1 MTMADA
7 TPTPNTPNTPEPP
20 RAPDG
25 WALACMGIL
34 RSEFGRRRTDAL
46 DKAMMQLSAEQ
57 AWAEDRAEV
66 AQVSGWRRWLEA
78 ILGLPIGRVAFGLAM
93 IAVIAGAVWVFYP
106 AGHQPGLIDL
116 ATAGCK
122 ITDSLEAH
130 WSGAAAQLRTGE
142 ILPAGQLRLD
152 SGVVELAFASGARA
166 AVEGPAELNVIDRN
180 TVELRLGKISAEVPR
195 NAVGFT
201 VKAPNATV
209 VDLGTR
215 FGVDAKAKDAS
226 EVDVFEGK
234 VRVMQG
240 RDTNAPDNDW
250 NLTKNMAM
258 VLDRRGG
265 ATAAAPPESA
275 FPQPSR
281 VVAVHPVNGGFDVV
295 SLAKLGGFPADE
307 GFWTGP
313 AFELTGPAGGVR
325 PAQGGGMLQF
335 FSPPR
340 QDATPVDSVVWQVVD
355 MRGAPQ
361 DFITA
366 NGTVD
371 LKAWV
376 QFNRV
381 AGDAHSA
388 SKFRISIA
396 AFRGPPGDAAAL
408 WAKRNETALAYGE
421 KEIITDN
428 NPRTWEKVEAA
439 TKISAMADFA
449 VIEVRAIAPK
459 DTPPGID
466 PFPGHFADLIDAK
479 VCLPLQPSRK

>member
-1 MTMADA
+1 MADT
-7 TPTPNTPNTPEPP
+7 TPDPKPNMPQPP
-20 RAPDG
+20 QAPDG
-25 WALACMGIL
+25 WELACMGIL
-34 RSEFGRRRTDAL
+34 RSEFGRRHTQAL

-57 AWAEDRAEV
+57 AWVEDRAEV
-66 AQVSGWRRWLEA
+66 AQAVWWRRWVEA
-78 ILGLPIGRVAFGLAM
+78 FWGLPIGRVAFGLAM
-93 IAVIAGAVWVFYP
+93 IAVMAGAVWVFHP
-106 AGHQPGLIDL
+106 TGHQPGVIDL
-116 ATAGCK
+116 ATAGCR
-122 ITDSLEAH
+122 ITDSLNAH
-130 WSGAAAQLRTGE
+130 WNGAAAQLRTGQV
-142 ILPAGQLRLD
+142 LPARQLRLD

-166 AVEGPAELNVIDRN
+166 AVEGPAELNVVDRN
-180 TVELRLGKISAEVPR
+180 TVELRLGKISADVPH
-195 NAVGFT
+195 NAIGFT
-201 VKAPNATV
+201 VKTPSATV

-215 FGVDAKAKDAS
+215 FGIDAKAKDSS

-258 VLDRRGG
+258 VLDQRGG
-265 ATAAAPPESA
+265 VTTATTPETA

-281 VVAVHPVNGGFDVV
+281 VVSVHPANGGFDAV

-307 GFWTGP
+307 GFWSGP
-313 AFELTGPAGGVR
+313 AFELTGPVEGVR

-340 QDATPVDSVVWQVVD
+340 RDAMPVDSVVWQVLD

-366 NGTVD
+366 NGKVD

-388 SKFRISIA
+388 TRFRISIA
-396 AFRGPPGDAAAL
+396 AFRGQPADAAAL
-408 WAKRNETALAYGE
+408 WAKRSETALAYAE
-421 KEIITDN
+421 KEITTDN
-428 NPRTWEKVEAA
+428 NPGTWEKVEAA
-439 TKISAMADFA
+439 TKISAVADFA
-449 VIEVRAIAPK
+449 VLEVRAIAPK
-459 DTPPGID
+459 DTPPGIN

-479 VCLPLQPSRK
+479 VCLPLQRSRR

>member
-7 TPTPNTPNTPEPP
+7 TPDPTPNKPE
-20 RAPDG
+20 APQAADG
-25 WALACMGIL
+25 WELACMGIL
-34 RSEFGRRRTDAL
+34 RSEFGRRHTDAL
-46 DKAMMQLSAEQ
+46 DKAMLQLSAEQ
-57 AWAEDRAEV
+57 AWMEDRAE
-66 AQVSGWRRWLEA
+66 AAPVSWWRRWMEA
-78 ILGLPIGRVAFGLAM
+78 FVGLPIGRVAFGLAM
-93 IAVIAGAVWVFYP
+93 IAVIAAAAWVFYP
-106 AGHQPGLIDL
+106 VVHQPGLVDL
-116 ATAGCK
+116 TTAGCK
-122 ITDSLEAH
+122 ITDALDAH
-130 WSGAAAQLRTGE
+130 WSGAAAQLRPGE
-142 ILPAGQLRLD
+142 VLPAGQLRLE

-166 AVEGPAELNVIDRN
+166 AVEGPAELNVVDRN
-180 TVELRLGKISAEVPR
+180 MIELRLGKISADVPK
-195 NAVGFT
+195 NAIGFT

-215 FGVDAKAKDAS
+215 FGIDAKAKDSS

-265 ATAAAPPESA
+265 VTAAAPPESA

-281 VVAVHPVNGGFDVV
+281 VVSVHPANGGFDAM

-307 GFWTGP
+307 GFWSGP
-313 AFELTGPAGGVR
+313 AFEMTGPVDGVR
-325 PAQGGGMLQF
+325 PVQGRGMLQF

-340 QDATPVDSVVWQVVD
+340 QDATPVDSVVWQVID
-355 MRGAPQ
+355 MRDAQ
-361 DFITA
+361 DFVLA
-366 NGTVD
+366 NGVVD

-396 AFRGPPGDAAAL
+396 AFRGQPADAAAL
-408 WAKRNETALAYGE
+408 WDKRRETAVAYAE
-421 KEIITDN
+421 KEISTDN
-428 NPRTWEKVEAA
+428 NPGTWEKVEAA
-439 TKISAMADFA
+439 TKISTVADFA
-449 VIEVRAIAPK
+449 VIEMRAIAPK
-459 DTPPGID
+459 DTPAGVN
-466 PFPGHFADLIDAK
+466 PFPGHFADWIDAK

>member
-1 MTMADA
+1 MSDLPPD
-7 TPTPNTPNTPEPP
+7 PTPNTPEQPHT
-20 RAPDG
+20 PDG
-25 WALACMGIL
+25 WELVCAGIL
-34 RSEFGRRRTDAL
+34 RSEFGRRRSRAL

-57 AWAEDRAEV
+57 AWMEDREEAARV
-66 AQVSGWRRWLEA
+66 NWWRKLMEGFF
-78 ILGLPIGRVAFGLAM
+78 GLPIGRVASGLAM
-93 IAVIAGAVWVFYP
+93 IAVIVGVVWVFYP
-106 AGHQPGLIDL
+106 AAHQPGLVDL
-116 ATAGCK
+116 TTAGCK
-122 ITDSLEAH
+122 VTDALDAH
-130 WSGAAAQLRTGE
+130 WSGAAAQTKTGE
-142 ILPAGQLRLD
+142 ILPAGPLKLD
-152 SGVVELAFASGARA
+152 SGVVELAFVSGAHA
-166 AVEGPAELNVIDRN
+166 AVEGPAEFNVIDRN
-180 TVELRLGKISAEVPR
+180 TIELRSGKLSADVSR
-195 NAVGFT
+195 NSIGFT
-201 VKAPNATV
+201 VKTPNATI

-215 FGVDAKAKDAS
+215 FGIDAKAKDSS

-240 RDTNAPDNDW
+240 HDTNAPDNDW

-265 ATAAAPPESA
+265 VTAAAAPETA
-275 FPQPSR
+275 FPRPSR
-281 VVAVHPVNGGFDVV
+281 TVPIRPVNGGFDSV

-307 GFWTGP
+307 GFWSGP
-313 AFELTGPAGGVR
+313 AYELTGPVADVR

-340 QDATPVDSVVWQVVD
+340 QNATPVDSVVWQVVD

-381 AGDAHSA
+381 AGDVHSA

-396 AFRGPPGDAAAL
+396 AFRGSPTDAAAL
-408 WAKRNETALAYGE
+408 WAKRSETALAYGE
-421 KEIITDN
+421 KEITTDN
-428 NPRTWEKVEAA
+428 NPYTWEKVEAA
-439 TKISAMADFA
+439 TRLSVVADFA
-449 VIEVRAIAPK
+449 VLEMRAIAPK
-459 DTPPGID
+459 DTPPGIN
-466 PFPGHFADLIDAK
+466 PFPGHFADIIDAK

>member
-7 TPTPNTPNTPEPP
+7 TPDPTPNTPEPP
-20 RAPDG
+20 QAPDG
-25 WALACMGIL
+25 WELACMGIL
-34 RSEFGRRRTDAL
+34 RSEFGRRRTEAL
-46 DKAMMQLSAEQ
+46 DKAMMQLSAEL
-57 AWAEDRAEV
+57 ACAEERAEAAPV
-66 AQVSGWRRWLEA
+66 IWWRRWMETFW
-78 ILGLPIGRVAFGLAM
+78 GLPIGRVAFGLAM
-93 IAVIAGAVWVFYP
+93 IAAIAGAVWVFYP
-106 AGHQPGLIDL
+106 AGHQPGVIDL

-122 ITDSLEAH
+122 ITDSLNAR
-130 WSGAAAQLRTGE
+130 WSGAGVQLRTGAF
-142 ILPAGQLRLD
+142 LPAGQLRLD
-152 SGVVELAFASGARA
+152 SGVVELAFASGTRA
-166 AVEGPAELNVIDRN
+166 ALEGPAELNVIDRN
-180 TVELRLGKISAEVPR
+180 TLELRLGKISADVPR
-195 NAVGFT
+195 NAIGFT
-201 VKAPNATV
+201 VKTPNATV

-215 FGVDAKAKDAS
+215 FGIDAKTKDSS

-240 RDTNAPDNDW
+240 RDTNAPDNGW

-258 VLDRRGG
+258 VLDHRGG
-265 ATAAAPPESA
+265 VTAVAPPETA

-281 VVAVHPVNGGFDVV
+281 VVPVHPANGGFDAVN
-295 SLAKLGGFPADE
+295 LAKLGGFPADG
-307 GFWTGP
+307 GFWSGP
-313 AFELTGPAGGVR
+313 AFELTGPVEGVR

-340 QDATPVDSVVWQVVD
+340 KDATPVDSVVWQVVN
-355 MRGAPQ
+355 MGGPAQ

-388 SKFRISIA
+388 SKFRVSIA
-396 AFRGPPGDAAAL
+396 AFRGNPTDAAAL
-408 WAKRNETALAYGE
+408 WAKRSETALAYGE
-421 KEIITDN
+421 KEITTDD

-439 TKISAMADFA
+439 TKISTVADF
-449 VIEVRAIAPK
+449 VVLELRAIAPK
-459 DTPPGID
+459 DTPPGVN

>member
-7 TPTPNTPNTPEPP
+7 TPDPTPNTPEPP
-20 RAPDG
+20 QAPDG
-25 WALACMGIL
+25 WELACMGIL
-34 RSEFGRRRTDAL
+34 RSEFGRRHTDAL

-57 AWAEDRAEV
+57 AWMEDRAEV
-66 AQVSGWRRWLEA
+66 AQAAGWRRWLGVF
-78 ILGLPIGRVAFGLAM
+78 LGWPIGRVAFGLAM
-93 IAVIAGAVWVFYP
+93 MAAIAVAAWMFYP
-106 AGHQPGLIDL
+106 AAHQPGLIEL

-130 WSGAAAQLRTGE
+130 WGGAAAQLRTGE
-142 ILPAGQLRLD
+142 ILPAGHLRLD
-152 SGVVELAFASGARA
+152 SGVVELTFASGARA
-166 AVEGPAELNVIDRN
+166 AVEGPAELNVVDRN
-180 TVELRLGKISAEVPR
+180 MIELRLGKISADVPHT
-195 NAVGFT
+195 AVGFT
-201 VKAPNATV
+201 VKTPTATV

-215 FGVDAKAKDAS
+215 FGIDAKAKEAS

-265 ATAAAPPESA
+265 VTAAAPPESA

-281 VVAVHPVNGGFDVV
+281 VVAVHPANGSFDAV

-307 GFWTGP
+307 GFWSGP
-313 AFELTGPAGGVR
+313 AFELTGRVDTVR
-325 PAQGGGMLQF
+325 PAQGGGMLRF

-340 QDATPVDSVVWQVVD
+340 KDATPVDSVVWQVID
-355 MRGAPQ
+355 MHAAQ
-361 DFITA
+361 DFIAA

-381 AGDAHSA
+381 AGYEHCA

-396 AFRGPPGDAAAL
+396 AFRGQPGEAAEL
-408 WAKRNETALAYGE
+408 WAERSQTALAYAE
-421 KEIITDN
+421 KEISTDN
-428 NPRTWEKVEAA
+428 NPGTWEKVEAA
-439 TKISAMADFA
+439 TKISAAADFA
-449 VIEVRAIAPK
+449 VVEIRAIAPK
-459 DTPPGID
+459 DTPPGMD
-466 PFPGHFADLIDAK
+466 PFPGHFADWMDAK
-479 VCLPLQPSRK
+479 VCLPLQASRK